1 MPFNLPQYV
10 DILATVLADFAS
22 GIVQYNSLGQRIPPD
37 LSEGSPLLA
46 LARRA
51 AAIEDA
57 LYGLA
62 EKMDAATRLS
72 SAQGQDLADIGYPEG
87 ITPIPG
93 LAAAW
98 PVKYGRVVGTTGA
111 VPLPAL
117 AAVRAPNPVAGGT
130 LLAHLQ
136 QDPAQPSGV
145 AGVLPA
151 GANSVWIFAPSDT
164 VGAAGNIASGQIN
177 GGDPISGVQLLGNP
191 QTADPVAPTLT
202 VMGTAGTTTV
212 SYRMV
217 VHGITGTTLPGLIA
231 TITNAPTTFGV
242 GSGVHV
248 TWATPDDSTMVDI
261 LKLVGGVWMGLVVNT
276 SQGFIDDTGQ
286 APFAYGPLPTLNT
299 TQRATG
305 GVDDESDT
313 SLRARIPTAPAARG
327 SATLASI
334 MTKVAAVPGV
344 ARVFGQDL
352 TPSNGYVTIRV
363 VPQAPPFT
371 LQQRAS
377 VQNVIDTNRAGGVTG
392 ILIEQPLTPVDVAYT
407 VQTPA
412 GTFTPSYLV
421 PGINAAITAYL
432 AGLPLAGQVLY
443 TGLVA
448 AISGAVA
455 PLVVTISALT
465 MTVSGTV
472 YGRGAAAGLDS
483 PSVPG
488 QALVVGNITAS
499 IS

>member
-1 MPFNLPQYV
+1 MPFNLPQYTDV
-10 DILATVLADFAS
+10 LTTVLADFSS

-62 EKMDAATRLS
+62 EKMDAALRLS

-93 LAAAW
+93 LAAFW
-98 PVKYGRVVGTTGA
+98 PVKYGRVVGTTG
-111 VPLPAL
+111 PLPLPVL
-117 AAVRAPNPVAGGT
+117 AAVRAPSPVAGGT

-136 QDPAQPSGV
+136 QDPAQPSGA

-151 GANSVWIFAPSDT
+151 GANSVWIFAPADT
-164 VGAAGNIASGQIN
+164 VGAAGNIAAGQIN
-177 GGDPISGVQLLGNP
+177 GGDPITGAQLLGNP
-191 QTADPVAPTLT
+191 QTADPIAPTLA
-202 VMGTAGTTTV
+202 VLGTAGTTTV

-217 VHGITGTTLPGLIA
+217 VHGLTGTTLPGLIA
-231 TITNAPTTFGV
+231 TITNAPATFGA
-242 GSGVHV
+242 GSGVHI
-248 TWATPDDSTMVDI
+248 TWATPDDSTGVDI
-261 LKLVGGVWMGLVVNT
+261 LKLVGGVWMSLVVNT
-276 SQGFIDDTGQ
+276 QAGFVDDTGQ
-286 APFAYGPLPTLNT
+286 ATSAYTSPTLNT

-313 SLRARIPTAPAARG
+313 RLRARIPTAPASRG

-334 MTKVAAVPGV
+334 MAAAARQQNVG
-344 ARVFGQDL
+344 RVFGQDL

-363 VPQAPPFT
+363 VPVSPPLT
-371 LQQRAS
+371 AAQRTALQNA
-377 VQNVIDTNRAGGVTG
+377 IDTTRAGGVTG

-412 GTFTPSYLV
+412 GTPTPSNLV

-432 AGLPLAGQVLY
+432 ASIPLAGQVLY

-455 PLVVTISALT
+455 PLAVTVSALT

-488 QALVVGNITAS
+488 QALVVGAITAS

>member
-1 MPFNLPQYV
+1 MPLNLPQYTDV
-10 DILATVLADFAS
+10 LATVLADFAS

-72 SAQGQDLADIGYPEG
+72 SATGQDLADIGYPEG
-87 ITPIPG
+87 ITPIAG
-93 LAAAW
+93 LAAFW
-98 PVKYGRVVGTTGA
+98 PVKYGRAVGTTGP

-164 VGAAGNIASGQIN
+164 VGAAGNIAAGQIN
-177 GGDPISGVQLLGNP
+177 GGDPIAGLILLGNP
-191 QTADPVAPTLT
+191 QTADPVAPTLS
-202 VMGTAGTTTV
+202 VLGTAGTTTL

-248 TWATPDDSTMVDI
+248 TWATPDDSTAVDI
-261 LKLVGGVWMGLVVNT
+261 LKLVGGVWMALALST
-276 SQGFIDDTGQ
+276 QAGFVDDTGQ
-286 APFAYGPLPTLNT
+286 TTSTYTLPTLNT

-352 TPSNGYVTIRV
+352 TPINGYVTIRV
-363 VPQAPPFT
+363 VPQVPPFT

-443 TGLVA
+443 TGMVA